1 MAIESTLTAQKRDK
15 LGTTHSRRLRQQNII
30 PGNLYGHHQ
39 DALPISVPEDDLKAV
54 IATGHRVVNLEVN
67 GKTESAIF
75 REVQWDTFGIKIHH
89 FDLVRVDAD
98 ERVEVEVP
106 VELKGIAPGSLNGG
120 VVEHHLRTLT
130 VECLA
135 VQIPDNIPVRINM
148 LDIGQG
154 IHVKDLEL
162 PEGVV
167 VRDNPEELVVQV
179 IQPVA
184 APEPTEEAAA
194 APTEPEVIREKR
206 ETPEEE

>member
-1 MAIESTLTAQKRDK
+1 MAIESTIKAQKRDK
-15 LGTTHSRRLRQQNII
+15 FGTAHCRRLRRQNII
-30 PGNLYGHHQ
+30 PGNLYGHRQ
-39 DALPISVPEDDLKAV
+39 DPLPISVPEDDLKSV

-67 GKTESAIF
+67 GTTETAIF
-75 REVQWDTFGIKIHH
+75 REVQWDTFGIKIQHV
-89 FDLVRVDAD
+89 DLLRVDSD

-106 VELKGIAPGSLNGG
+106 VELKGTAPGALNGG

-135 VQIPDNIPVRINM
+135 VQIPDTIPVRINM
-148 LDIGQG
+148 LDIGQA

-179 IQPVA
+179 VQPVE
-184 APEPTEEAAA
+184 APEPAEEAA

-206 ETPEEE
+206 ETSEEE

>member
-1 MAIESTLTAQKRDK
+1 MAIESTLKAQKRDK
-15 LGTTHSRRLRQQNII
+15 LGTTHSRQLRRQSII
-30 PGNLYGHHQ
+30 PGNLYGHRV
-39 DALPISVPEDDLKAV
+39 DPLPISVPEDDLKAV

-67 GKTESAIF
+67 GTTESAIF

-89 FDLVRVDAD
+89 FDLLRVDAD

-106 VELKGIAPGSLNGG
+106 VELKGIAPGTLNGG

-162 PEGVV
+162 PEGMV

-179 IQPVA
+179 VQPVE
-184 APEPTEEAAA
+184 APEVEEETA

-206 ETPEEE
+206 EAPEEE

>member
-1 MAIESTLTAQKRDK
+1 MAIESTLKAQKRDK
-15 LGTTHSRRLRQQNII
+15 LGTAHSRRLRQQNII
-30 PGNLYGHHQ
+30 PGNLYGHRV
-39 DALPISVPEDDLKAV
+39 DPLPISVPEDELRAV
-54 IATGHRVVNLEVN
+54 IATGHRVVNIDVS

-106 VELKGIAPGSLNGG
+106 VELKGIAPGTLNGG

-162 PEGVV
+162 PEGMV

-179 IQPVA
+179 IQPVE
-184 APEPTEEAAA
+184 APEAEEETA